1 VVVLSEPLAQRL
13 FPGAEPLGQR
23 LTLALEG
30 ETGQVLTIVGV
41 TADVVTSQMGTERPQ
56 LFVPLAQHP
65 TPRVIL
71 IARSSVADAPVTSM
85 ASAFKTALADVDP
98 EFNPAGLTTG
108 DRLMRRSM
116 NDLTIHSITAV
127 VCANVALTL
136 AALGVYGVVGLMV
149 ATRTREIGVRMALGA
164 SRSHVLGT
172 VLRDAV
178 KVVVP
183 GIVGGLGL
191 AILLVRVANA
201 PETWYDLGG
210 VEPLAYSL
218 AAAIAMVVAIVAG
231 LPSARRAA
239 AVDPIRAIR
248 SE

>member
-1 VVVLSEPLAQRL
+1 
-13 FPGAEPLGQR
+13 
-23 LTLALEG
+23 
-30 ETGQVLTIVGV
+30 
-41 TADVVTSQMGTERPQ
+41 
-56 LFVPLAQHP
+56 
-65 TPRVIL
+65 
-71 IARSSVADAPVTSM
+71 
-85 ASAFKTALADVDP
+85 
-98 EFNPAGLTTG
+98 
-108 DRLMRRSM
+108 
-116 NDLTIHSITAV
+116 
-127 VCANVALTL
+127 
-136 AALGVYGVVGLMV
+136 MV

-164 SRSHVLGT
+164 TRSRVLGT

-191 AILLVRVANA
+191 AILLVRFANA

-218 AAAIAMVVAIVAG
+218 AAAVAMVVALVAG